1 MPTTDGGK
9 GYDLLFVDFG
19 LATGGITTTFNAT
32 DELIQV
38 SAAGFGGG
46 LSTPSLKTGQFTIGT
61 SATTIAQRFIYDN
74 TTGALYFDQDGSAG
88 AFAQVKFAQFS
99 GSVTLTENNFVVV

>member
-1 MPTTDGGK
+1 M
-9 GYDLLFVDFG
+9 LFVDFG